1 MTAPPPDN
9 LRLRRGAGFDDHIDA
24 AWRTYR
30 IALGDALAGL
40 TDDTTLRIA
49 LCGDSA
55 PLFTAT
61 LTGARRI
68 RIQVDSSTLAGEA
81 DRTAVVEQLQTH
93 GWRTLRDGTT
103 IAEAGRRHA
112 DHLAGLA
119 VAALRDLWNVVDPA
133 FLNPL
138 DSAGDGVSAG
148 VGHRPPEPTFE
159 VAAVPTCTEDLLRR
173 TRSAIEQTTG
183 LLVDVD
189 PVDHTIGLPTNPV
202 PSSIQASAVGVA
214 IEFCAVLTTPVPD
227 SGAAGRYLTTNARR
241 WPGVAFVLE
250 SGRVHAILRVDCAVF
265 HHANVHAAL
274 NHWSAFLRES
284 AGEIDRMCSHPALP
298 ERDGSHDPASPPGLD
313 AVLDLIRD
321 NVHPDGHTV
330 AAVCGFGRDTVL
342 RYIRYCAQQANRCLV
357 EERTRKAAGEPTTEC
372 AVEGLAWRHAIRSL
386 GAALESVEF
395 VERRRREMSEK
406 RRGHRGRPTQA

>member
-9 LRLRRGAGFDDHIDA
+9 LRLRRGAGFDDHVDT

-30 IALGDALAGL
+30 IALGDVLAGL

-55 PLFTAT
+55 PLFTGT

-68 RIQVDSSTLAGEA
+68 RLRVHNSALPDSP
-81 DRTAVVEQLQTH
+81 DRTTVVEQLQTH

-119 VAALRDLWNVVDPA
+119 VAALRGLWDVVDPA
-133 FLNPL
+133 FLDSL
-138 DSAGDGVSAG
+138 DPAGDGVSAG
-148 VGHRPPEPTFE
+148 IGHHSPEPTFE
-159 VAAVPTCTEDLLRR
+159 VAAIPTGTEDLLRR

-189 PVDHTIGLPTNPV
+189 PVDHTIGLPTNPI

-241 WPGVAFVLE
+241 WPGVAFALE

-274 NHWSAFLRES
+274 NHWSSFLRES
-284 AGEIDRMCSHPALP
+284 AAEIDRMCSHPALP
-298 ERDGSHDPASPPGLD
+298 EHDGPYDPASPPGLD

-321 NVHPDGHTV
+321 NVRPDGHTV

-342 RYIRYCAQQANRCLV
+342 RYIRYSAQQANRCLQ
-357 EERTRKAAGEPTTEC
+357 EERTRKEAGDPTAEC
-372 AVEGLAWRHAIRSL
+372 TAEGHMWRHAIRSL
-386 GAALESVEF
+386 GTALESVDA
-395 VERRRREMSEK
+395 VEKIRRTKPERPK
-406 RRGHRGRPTQA
+406 RRQ